1 MPATI
6 TIVNNVTLD
15 GVMQAP
21 GGEDEDTRGGFTHG
35 GWSRP
40 YMDEVAGR
48 FMAEGMASEGA
59 MLFGRRTYEQFAG
72 YWPHQTDGN
81 PFTEVLNRT
90 TKYVVSSTLRDPL
103 EWENSVVLG
112 GDPVTAVTELKAGA
126 DGSLT
131 VLGSGVLCR
140 SLFAAGLV
148 DELVLSIHPLVLGS
162 GTHLFPDTGTTSSL
176 DLVESVPTTTGV
188 IIGRFRPRS

>member
-6 TIVNNVTLD
+6 TIVNNLTLD

-48 FMAEGMASEGA
+48 FMAEGMASGGS

-90 TKYVVSSTLRDPL
+90 TKFVVSSTLTDPL
-103 EWENSVVLG
+103 PWANTVVLA
-112 GDPVTAVTELKAGA
+112 GDGVGAVTDLKATH
-126 DGSLT
+126 DGGLT
-131 VLGSGVLCR
+131 ILGSGVLCR
-140 SLFAAGLV
+140 SLLAAGLI

-162 GTHLFPDTGTTSSL
+162 GAHLFPDTGATVGL
-176 DLVESVPTTTGV
+176 ELIESVPTTTGV
-188 IIGRFRPRS
+188 LIGRYRPAS